1 VPTRL
6 RITAA
11 LSLLLAA
18 GSALAQTARA
28 NLSFDVA
35 SVRPSAPL
43 DPAKMQAAMAAG
55 KMPRFGAH
63 VDASRAEYSYM
74 SLRDLIANAY
84 GVKSYQITGPD
95 WLPAQRFDI
104 VATLP
109 QGATKD
115 DAPKMLQALL
125 ADRFKVA
132 AHRETQEHPVYA
144 LVVAKGGPKLKEAP
158 PAQPIDPD
166 APLKP
171 GEMKMETQD
180 GPIRIT
186 RNTDG
191 STTANMGAKGIMTQ
205 RMDMQAQMLHLDSST
220 VTMQG
225 FADMLTNFMTMGGP
239 GGKQV
244 IDMTDLKG
252 SYQVAVEISIADLM
266 AAARSA
272 GLSMA
277 APPPTGG
284 AGGGAAPAAAGAASL
299 DVSDP
304 GGGGT
309 SLFKSV
315 EALGLKLDSRK
326 AKVEQLIIDHAEKN
340 PTEN

>member
-18 GSALAQTARA
+18 GSALAQTAPA
-28 NLSFDVA
+28 NLTFDVA
-35 SVRPSAPL
+35 SVRPAAPL

-95 WLPAQRFDI
+95 WLRAQRFDI

-109 QGATKD
+109 QAATKD

-125 ADRFKVA
+125 ADRFKVT

-144 LVVAKGGPKLKEAP
+144 LIVAKGGPKMKEAL
-158 PAQPIDPD
+158 PAQPLDPD

-180 GPIRIT
+180 GPIRIM
-186 RNTDG
+186 RNPDG
-191 STTANMGAKGIMTQ
+191 SSTANMGAKGIMTQ
-205 RMDMQAQMLHLDSST
+205 RMDMQNQTLHLDSST

-239 GGKQV
+239 GGRQV

-252 SYQVAVEISIADLM
+252 SYQVAVEISLAELM
-266 AAARSA
+266 AAARAA
-272 GLSMA
+272 GVNM
-277 APPPTGG
+277 PGG
-284 AGGGAAPAAAGAASL
+284 GGPGGAAGAGAAGGAASL
-299 DVSDP
+299 DAADP
-304 GGGGT
+304 GGGG
-309 SLFKSV
+309 SVFKSV
-315 EALGLKLDSRK
+315 EALGLKLDPRK
-326 AKVEQLIIDHAEKN
+326 ANIEQLVVDHAEKT